1 MARLPRHGQKIV
13 AGRVERRVPLTI
25 LVTGATDG
33 LGRGVAARL
42 AADGARVLVH
52 GRSPARIH
60 DTIEEIRRT
69 TGNDSSRGYL
79 ADFASLAEVRHLA
92 NEVQANEARLDV
104 LINNAGIGRGPT
116 GAQHREESA
125 DGHELRFAVN
135 YLAPY
140 LLTRL
145 LFPLLE
151 ASAPARVVN
160 VASIGQSPVDFDNV
174 MQRTHYDAARA
185 YSQSKLALIMFSTEL
200 AARLGNNG
208 AVAVN
213 SLHPGTLMP
222 TKIVHEAWSQTIDTL
237 DSGIAAVTRLATEPA
252 LDGVSGRY
260 FDGQTESQALAQA
273 YEPDARQHLWS
284 LSADLVDLP
293 S

>member
-1 MARLPRHGQKIV
+1 
-13 AGRVERRVPLTI
+13 VPVTI

-52 GRSPARIH
+52 GRSPARID

-69 TGNDSSRGYL
+69 TGNESSRGYL
-79 ADFASLAEVRHLA
+79 ADFASLAEVRRLA
-92 NEVQANEARLDV
+92 DEVRANEARLDV
-104 LINNAGIGRGPT
+104 LINNAGIGRGAT
-116 GAQHREESA
+116 GAQHRQDSA

-145 LFPLLE
+145 LVPLLE

-160 VASIGQSPVDFDNV
+160 VASIGQSPVDFDDV
-174 MQRTHYDAARA
+174 MQHSHYDAAHA

-200 AARLGNNG
+200 AARLGPNG
-208 AVAVN
+208 AVTVN

-222 TKIVHEAWSQTIDTL
+222 TKIVHEAWSQTVDTL
-237 DSGIAAVTRLATEPA
+237 DSGIAAVTRLATDPA

-260 FDGQTESQALAQA
+260 FDGQTESKALDQA

>member
-1 MARLPRHGQKIV
+1 
-13 AGRVERRVPLTI
+13 VPLTV

-42 AADGARVLVH
+42 AADGVRVLVH
-52 GRSPARIH
+52 GRSPARID

-79 ADFASLAEVRHLA
+79 ADLASLAEVRRLA
-92 NEVQANEARLDV
+92 DELQANESRLDV

-145 LFPLLE
+145 LLPLLQ

-160 VASIGQSPVDFDNV
+160 VASIGQSPVDFDDV
-174 MQRTHYDAARA
+174 MQRTGYDAAHA
-185 YSQSKLALIMFSTEL
+185 YSQSKLALIMFSIEL
-200 AARLGNNG
+200 AARLGHNP
-208 AVAVN
+208 AVTVN
-213 SLHPGTLMP
+213 SLHPGSLMP
-222 TKIVHEAWSQTIDTL
+222 TKIVYEAWSQTIDTL
-237 DSGIAAVTRLATEPA
+237 DSGIAAVTRLATDPT

-260 FDGQTESQALAQA
+260 FDGQTDSTALDQA
-273 YEPDARQHLWS
+273 YEPDARRRLWS
-284 LSADLVDLP
+284 LSADLVELP

>member
-1 MARLPRHGQKIV
+1 M
-13 AGRVERRVPLTI
+13 PLTV

-52 GRSPARIH
+52 GRSEARIA
-60 DTIEEIRRT
+60 DTTDEIHRT
-69 TGNDSSRGYL
+69 TGNDSCRGYL
-79 ADFASLAEVRHLA
+79 ADFASLAEVRRLA
-92 NEVQANEARLDV
+92 DDVQTNEGRLDV

-145 LFPLLE
+145 LLPLLKG
-151 ASAPARVVN
+151 SAPARVVN
-160 VASIGQSPVDFDNV
+160 VASIGQSPVDFDDV
-174 MQRTHYDAARA
+174 MQRKGYDAAHA
-185 YSQSKLALIMFSTEL
+185 YSQSKLALIMFSVEL
-200 AARLGNNG
+200 AARLGHDG
-208 AVAVN
+208 AVTVN
-213 SLHPGTLMP
+213 SLHPGSLMP
-222 TKIVHEAWSQTIDTL
+222 TKIVREAWSQTIDTL
-237 DSGIAAVTRLATEPA
+237 ESGIAAVTRLATEPA

-260 FDGQTESQALAQA
+260 FDGQTESTALAQA
-273 YEPDARQHLWS
+273 YDPDALQRLWT
-284 LSADLVDLP
+284 LSAELVNL
-293 S
+293 SS